1 MRYAKGKG
9 LSAASG
15 GRLSAFSTSFVQV
28 PKSVVLI
35 GLLYAIIAASV
46 VYLLGGGL
54 WAMLFAFMLGGACAA
69 KIAAL
74 VRTDILQGLHIPGAP
89 TDPLSEE
96 SSLALSHEREGGKAD
111 KAFLA
116 LSGNQRADDTA
127 DV

>member
-54 WAMLFAFMLGGACAA
+54 WAMLFAFMLGGAWVITHLERHLG
-69 KIAAL
+69 KSPIS
-74 VRTDILQGLHIPGAP
+74 
-89 TDPLSEE
+89 SEV
-96 SSLALSHEREGGKAD
+96 LMA
-111 KAFLA
+111 
-116 LSGNQRADDTA
+116 TT
-127 DV
+127 